1 MKKIFEML
9 KNNLKGVWNGE
20 GFAKYPTIQS
30 TFYTEVWEFEPDDFK
45 DAIFFNQKT
54 KYKNNTEKNG
64 QTVFWDAGFILLK
77 EEKILLASAQIGGRT
92 ETYELQQFTDDRFTF
107 NTINIQNDPKTITTQ
122 RIIKIKDNVL
132 EYELNMSTYQ
142 NERFENHLSAKLNKT
157 FD

>member
-107 NTINIQNDPKTITTQ
+107 NTN
-122 RIIKIKDNVL
+122 
-132 EYELNMSTYQ
+132 
-142 NERFENHLSAKLNKT
+142 
-157 FD
+157 